1 MESKILLPARKKL
14 KELLRKFDG
23 FKFIFLDNWRG
34 YRFVYDVSDFSSL
47 YKLLRSEKTG
57 IFNAGLVLATP
68 EDQKLFGPD
77 KFLNCKSFS
86 SYQSCFVNFLI
97 RRCRTKKQLIEEL
110 LLLKQV
116 RLMYCRNGSRKK
128 LELDFKTGIIKEFI
142 RRSGTDKKKIIQKIV
157 SSHPD
162 LFYV

>member
-1 MESKILLPARKKL
+1 MS
-14 KELLRKFDG
+14 ELLKKFDG
-23 FKFIFLDNWRG
+23 FNFIFLDNWRG
-34 YRFVYDVSDFSSL
+34 FRFVYDVSDFSSL

-57 IFNAGLVLATP
+57 IFSAGLVLATP
-68 EDQKLFGPD
+68 KDQKLFGPE
-77 KFLNCKSFS
+77 KFLNCRSIG
-86 SYQSCFVNFLI
+86 SYQLCFLNYLL
-97 RRCRTKKQLIEEL
+97 RRCLTEEQITEEL
-110 LLLKQV
+110 KLLKKV
-116 RLMYCRNGSRKK
+116 RLLYCRNGSRKK